1 MGFAPET
8 LICLLCVILLLP
20 APSTSQDT
28 FTRSRATY
36 YGSPDCYGT
45 PSGACGFGEFGRT
58 VNDGS
63 VAGVSR
69 LYRNGTGCGACYQV
83 RCTTPEYCSDEGVK
97 IVVSDY
103 GEGDTTDFILSP
115 RAFVRLARANVAKE
129 LLAYGVIDVEYRR
142 VSCQYSG
149 HNLMVKVHEN
159 SRFPHY
165 LALLVIYVAGQNDIT
180 AVELWQEDS
189 QQWRGMR
196 RAYGAVWDMANA
208 PTGSGSIKL
217 RFQVC
222 GSAGTKWVQSRNGLP
237 GDWKPGVAYDS
248 AIQLVA

>member
-1 MGFAPET
+1 MSQAMGFAPET

-28 FTRSRATY
+28 FIRSRATY

-83 RCTTPEYCSDEGVK
+83 RCTTPEYCSDEGVNV
-97 IVVSDY
+97 VVSDY
-103 GEGDTTDFILSP
+103 GEGDRTDFILSP
-115 RAFVRLARANVAKE
+115 RAFVRLARANVASK

-142 VSCQYSG
+142 VSCHYSG
-149 HNLMVKVHEN
+149 YNLMVK
-159 SRFPHY
+159 
-165 LALLVIYVAGQNDIT
+165 
-180 AVELWQEDS
+180 EDC
-189 QQWRGMR
+189 QQWKGMR
-196 RAYGAVWDMANA
+196 RAYGAVWDMAN
-208 PTGSGSIKL
+208 PPRPSGSGSIQL

-222 GSAGTKWVQSRNGLP
+222 GSAGTTWVQSRNGLP
-237 GDWKPGVAYDS
+237 SDWKPGVAYDS
-248 AIQLVA
+248 AIQLLA